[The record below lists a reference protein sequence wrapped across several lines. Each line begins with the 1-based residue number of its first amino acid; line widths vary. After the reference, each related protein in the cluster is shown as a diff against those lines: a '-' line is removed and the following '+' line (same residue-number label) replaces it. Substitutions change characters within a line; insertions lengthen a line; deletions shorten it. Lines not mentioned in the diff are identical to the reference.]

1 MRPEE
6 VFLSVVAMVGFAL
19 LAFPLVRALS
29 ERIRPRVDVGIK
41 DELVGLR
48 EDVLTELREM
58 RREVAELGERVDFTE
73 RLLAK
78 QRDPERLARGGAGGG
93 GGRANWPRRGAGGAF
108 FAARRWGWARRGRGV
123 GGRHGL

>member
-1 MRPEE
+1 MQGEE

-41 DELVGLR
+41 DELLGLR
-48 EDVLTELREM
+48 EDVLTELRDM
-58 RREVAELGERVDFTE
+58 RREIGELGERVDFTE

-78 QRDPERLARGGAGGG
+78 QRDPERLG
-93 GGRANWPRRGAGGAF
+93 RGAPGA
-108 FAARRWGWARRGRGV
+108 AGDR
-123 GGRHGL
+123 

>member
-6 VFLSVVAMVGFAL
+6 VFLSVVAMVGFGL

-29 ERIRPRVDVGIK
+29 ERIRPRVDAGIK

-48 EDVLTELREM
+48 EDVLTEVRDM
-58 RREVAELGERVDFTE
+58 RREIGELAERVDFTE

-78 QRDPERLARGGAGGG
+78 RSVNERT
-93 GGRANWPRRGAGGAF
+93 
-108 FAARRWGWARRGRGV
+108 
-123 GGRHGL
+123 